1 MSHEKL
7 SYCFRIVRLL
17 WKGREGGERRR
28 GRREKERKGGE
39 RRRGRREKERKG
51 GEKRRGRREK
61 ERKERERGKEG
72 GEHFVMFTTAVPYE
86 KMFRFRNF
94 LL

>member
-1 MSHEKL
+1 MEE
-7 SYCFRIVRLL
+7 
-17 WKGREGGERRR
+17 GREGEER
-28 GRREKERKGGE
+28 
-39 RRRGRREKERKG
+39 
-51 GEKRRGRREK
+51 RRGRREK
-61 ERKERERGKEG
+61 ERKERERGKG